1 MSLKDYIIRDIQ
13 EKFKYLPSAV
23 YLALICIAMYI
34 FVCLLRYLF
43 TMREVSQADER
54 RKKEWQQKLLD
65 EEKYELLGVRNE
77 GGLLAFLAVW
87 EFAEF
92 VFIEHFAVSEKA
104 RNSGIGGK
112 MLEELA
118 RQKAGKVVLEVEL
131 PEDSLKKR
139 RIGFYERHGFT
150 FNEYPYIQP
159 PMGEDRHEIPLRIMS
174 APEPLSEDEFQSVRT
189 ELYESVYHYVCEE

>member
-1 MSLKDYIIRDIQ
+1 M
-13 EKFKYLPSAV
+13 
-23 YLALICIAMYI
+23 
-34 FVCLLRYLF
+34 VCLEKLDRSDF
-43 TMREVSQADER
+43 EEVYRIMEQSFPADER
-54 RKKEWQQKLLD
+54 RKKEGQQKLLD

-139 RIGFYERHGFT
+139 RIGFYER
-150 FNEYPYIQP
+150 Q
-159 PMGEDRHEIPLRIMS
+159 
-174 APEPLSEDEFQSVRT
+174 
-189 ELYESVYHYVCEE
+189 

>member
-1 MSLKDYIIRDIQ
+1 M
-13 EKFKYLPSAV
+13 
-23 YLALICIAMYI
+23 
-34 FVCLLRYLF
+34 VCLEKLDRSDF
-43 TMREVSQADER
+43 EEVYRIMEQSFPADER
-54 RKKEWQQKLLD
+54 RKKEGQQKLLD

-87 EFAEF
+87 ELAEF

-104 RNSGIGGK
+104 R
-112 MLEELA
+112 
-118 RQKAGKVVLEVEL
+118 KVVLEVEL

>member
-1 MSLKDYIIRDIQ
+1 M
-13 EKFKYLPSAV
+13 
-23 YLALICIAMYI
+23 
-34 FVCLLRYLF
+34 VCLEKLDRSDF
-43 TMREVSQADER
+43 EEVYRIMEQSFPADER
-54 RKKEWQQKLLD
+54 RKKEGQQKLLD
-65 EEKYELLGVRNE
+65 EEKDELLGVRNE

-104 RNSGIGGK
+104 RK
-112 MLEELA
+112 L
-118 RQKAGKVVLEVEL
+118 VLEVEL

>member
-1 MSLKDYIIRDIQ
+1 M
-13 EKFKYLPSAV
+13 
-23 YLALICIAMYI
+23 
-34 FVCLLRYLF
+34 VCLEKLDRSDF
-43 TMREVSQADER
+43 EEVYRIMEQSFPADER
-54 RKKEWQQKLLD
+54 RKKEGQQKLLD

-159 PMGEDRHEIPLRIMS
+159 PMGEIGRAH
-174 APEPLSEDEFQSVRT
+174 V
-189 ELYESVYHYVCEE
+189 

>member
-1 MSLKDYIIRDIQ
+1 MLVFMVVQ
-13 EKFKYLPSAV
+13 LAGSAGTYPV
-23 YLALICIAMYI
+23 
-34 FVCLLRYLF
+34 
-43 TMREVSQADER
+43 EVSPSFVAKIHAYVPFTYTVDAFRATISGGRSITTSIIVMVALLVIFTILTILQFNHMTK
-54 RKKEWQQKLLD
+54 RK
-65 EEKYELLGVRNE
+65 
-77 GGLLAFLAVW
+77 
-87 EFAEF
+87 
-92 VFIEHFAVSEKA
+92 
-104 RNSGIGGK
+104 
-112 MLEELA
+112 
-118 RQKAGKVVLEVEL
+118 KAGKVVLEVEL

>member
-54 RKKEWQQKLLD
+54 RKKEGQQKLLD

>member
-1 MSLKDYIIRDIQ
+1 M
-13 EKFKYLPSAV
+13 
-23 YLALICIAMYI
+23 
-34 FVCLLRYLF
+34 VCLEKLDRSDF
-43 TMREVSQADER
+43 EEVYRIMEQSFPADER
-54 RKKEWQQKLLD
+54 RKKEGQQKLLD

-77 GGLLAFLAVW
+77 GVLLAFWRHRANIKRLAFLAVW

>member
-1 MSLKDYIIRDIQ
+1 
-13 EKFKYLPSAV
+13 
-23 YLALICIAMYI
+23 
-34 FVCLLRYLF
+34 
-43 TMREVSQADER
+43 MREE
-54 RKKEWQQKLLD
+54 
-65 EEKYELLGVRNE
+65 
-77 GGLLAFLAVW
+77 
-87 EFAEF
+87 
-92 VFIEHFAVSEKA
+92 
-104 RNSGIGGK
+104 K

-139 RIGFYERHGFT
+139 RIGFYERHGFA

>member
-1 MSLKDYIIRDIQ
+1 L
-13 EKFKYLPSAV
+13 EEV
-23 YLALICIAMYI
+23 YRIMEQSCP
-34 FVCLLRYLF
+34 
-43 TMREVSQADER
+43 ADER
-54 RKKEWQQKLLD
+54 RKKEGQQKLLD

>member
-1 MSLKDYIIRDIQ
+1 
-13 EKFKYLPSAV
+13 
-23 YLALICIAMYI
+23 
-34 FVCLLRYLF
+34 
-43 TMREVSQADER
+43 MREEK
-54 RKKEWQQKLLD
+54 RKDSKNFWMK
-65 EEKYELLGVRNE
+65 
-77 GGLLAFLAVW
+77 
-87 EFAEF
+87 
-92 VFIEHFAVSEKA
+92 HFAVSEKA